1 MTSDEMEKKIRP
13 HHPAAFGW
21 AMACCG
27 GEHEEAEDILQ
38 TTYLKILEGRA
49 TFNGHSSLRTW
60 LFGVIRKT
68 AAEERRRRIMRRL
81 ALSRRAGQAPAEP
94 QPANP
99 EEGAGV
105 SERGTLLRRAL
116 EGLSSRQRQILHLVF
131 YQDLSIQE
139 AGQVL
144 GISVGSARTHYE
156 RGKARLR
163 RNLAGETN
171 HEA

>member
-1 MTSDEMEKKIRP
+1 MTSDELEKRIRP

-21 AMACCG
+21 ALACCDG
-27 GEHEEAEDILQ
+27 RPEEAEDVLQ

-68 AAEERRRRIMRRL
+68 ASEERRRRLLRKFAL
-81 ALSRRAGQAPAEP
+81 AREAGQPADGTDPGDPETRAGE
-94 QPANP
+94 
-99 EEGAGV
+99 
-105 SERGTLLRRAL
+105 SERGRLLRRAVA
-116 EGLSSRQRQILHLVF
+116 GLSLRQRQVLHLVF
-131 YQDLSIQE
+131 YQDLSIHE

-156 RGKARLR
+156 RGKERLR
-163 RNLAGETN
+163 RNLVA
-171 HEA
+171 EASDEA